1 MTQYEISAIIGH
13 WRNGASLLE
22 ISLVT
27 GYSNFEIEKVIKNH
41 ERKQTYP
48 KQVQRGLSYA
58 WNRSR

>member
-13 WRNGASLLE
+13 WRNGATLIE

-27 GYSNFEIEKVIKNH
+27 GYSNFEIEKIIKDY
-41 ERKQTYP
+41 EYKQTHS
-48 KQVQRGLSYA
+48 KSFQRGLRYA